1 MSDEE
6 RRGRDEDG
14 AAAADTI
21 EEPEDRAAGGL
32 GEPPVEAGFE
42 APRRGGALRSLVV
55 PLLAFITAL
64 AIGGLVMIFT
74 NSEALAA
81 WSSFFRNPLRALE
94 ISGRIVLEAYQ
105 ALFTGSLG
113 SPVEYVQAF
122 ASGDAARIEAAFRPL
137 SETIVAATPLIFAG
151 LSVALGFRAGLFNIG
166 AEGQMNA
173 GAITAAFVGFTV
185 TGLPMIVHLPFAI
198 LAGFVGGALWG
209 AIPGVLKAR
218 TGAHEV
224 ITTIMLNFIALRTLD
239 FLLKTPAF
247 QRPGRSD
254 PISQAVLPSAEIP
267 GIPGTSLRL
276 HLGIVLAL
284 LAAWGVWWLLFR
296 TTKGFEF
303 RAVGSN
309 PNAARYAGMSVAM
322 AYVAAMG
329 LAGALA
335 GLGGASQVLGLQKF
349 LVPGFA
355 SGIGFTAI
363 ALALLGKAHPLGV
376 VAASLLFGMLQAGA
390 ISMQAA
396 TRAPVDI
403 IVVIQA
409 LIIVFIAA
417 PALVRAI
424 YRIKVGREVGADV
437 FTKGWS
443 G

>member
-6 RRGRDEDG
+6 RREAGEEP
-14 AAAADTI
+14 AAGPGTI
-21 EEPEDRAAGGL
+21 EEPEDRSAGGP

-42 APRRGGALRSLVV
+42 APTSGGALRALIV
-55 PLLAFITAL
+55 PVLAFVTAL
-64 AIGGLVMIFT
+64 VLGGLLIIFT
-74 NSEALAA
+74 NSEALTA

-94 ISGRIVLEAYQ
+94 VSGRVVLEAYQ

-113 SPVEYVQAF
+113 SPIRIVEAF
-122 ASGDAARIEAAFRPL
+122 ASGDLDQIQIAFRPL

-173 GAITAAFVGFTV
+173 GAITAAFVGFTF
-185 TGLPMIVHLPFAI
+185 TGLPIVVHVVVAVV
-198 LAGFVGGALWG
+198 AGFVGGALWG
-209 AIPGVLKAR
+209 SIPGILKAR

-224 ITTIMLNFIALRTLD
+224 ITTIMLNFIALRFLD
-239 FLLKTPAF
+239 FFLGTAAF
-247 QRPGRSD
+247 QRPDRPD
-254 PISQAVLPSAEIP
+254 PISKVVVPGAELP
-267 GIPGTSLRL
+267 GIPGSPLRV
-276 HLGIVLAL
+276 HFGIILAL

-303 RAVGSN
+303 RTVGSN
-309 PNAARYAGMSVAM
+309 PNAARYAGMSVGMTYVVAM
-322 AYVAAMG
+322 SI
-329 LAGALA
+329 AGALA

-349 LVPGFA
+349 LTPGFA

-376 VAASLLFGMLQAGA
+376 VGAAFLFGMLQAGA
-390 ISMQAA
+390 TSMQAA
-396 TRAPVDI
+396 TRTPVDI

>member
-1 MSDEE
+1 VSDEE
-6 RRGRDEDG
+6 RRE
-14 AAAADTI
+14 AVEAP
-21 EEPEDRAAGGL
+21 EPPEDRSAGGAA
-32 GEPPVEAGFE
+32 EPPVGAGFE
-42 APRRGGALRSLVV
+42 APGSGGALRALVV
-55 PLLAFITAL
+55 PVLAFVTAL
-64 AIGGLVMIFT
+64 VLGGLLIIFT
-74 NSEALAA
+74 NDEALTA
-81 WSSFFRNPLRALE
+81 WASFFRSPIRALE
-94 ISGRIVLEAYQ
+94 VSGRVVLEAYQ

-113 SPVEYVQAF
+113 SPIRIVRAF
-122 ASGDAARIEAAFRPL
+122 ASGDLNQIEVAFRPL

-173 GAITAAFVGFTV
+173 GAITAAFVGFTF
-185 TGLPMIVHLPFAI
+185 TGLPVGVHVVVAVA
-198 LAGFVGGALWG
+198 AGFLGGALWG
-209 AIPGVLKAR
+209 AIPGILKAR

-224 ITTIMLNFIALRTLD
+224 ITTIMLNFIALRFLD
-239 FLLKTPAF
+239 FFLGTAAF
-247 QRPGRSD
+247 QRPGRTD
-254 PISQAVLPSAEIP
+254 PISKVVAPTSELP
-267 GIPGTSLRL
+267 GIPGSVLRV
-276 HLGIVLAL
+276 HFGIILAL

-303 RAVGSN
+303 RTVGSN
-309 PNAARYAGMSVAM
+309 PNAARYAGMSVGLTYVVAM
-322 AYVAAMG
+322 SI
-329 LAGALA
+329 AGALA

-363 ALALLGKAHPLGV
+363 ALALLGKAHPVGV
-376 VAASLLFGMLQAGA
+376 VAASFLFGMLQAGA
-390 ISMQAA
+390 VSMQAA
-396 TRAPVDI
+396 TRTPVDI

-417 PALVRAI
+417 PSLVRAI

>member
-1 MSDEE
+1 MSDDD
-6 RRGRDEDG
+6 RREGTEDR

-21 EEPEDRAAGGL
+21 EEPEERAAADL
-32 GEPPVEAGFE
+32 GEAPEPGFE
-42 APRRGGALRSLVV
+42 AARKGGALRSLVV
-55 PLLAFITAL
+55 PLLAFVTAL
-64 AIGGLVMIFT
+64 ALGGLLMIFT

-81 WSSFFRNPLRALE
+81 WSRFFRDPLEALRV
-94 ISGRIVLEAYQ
+94 SGQIVLEAYR

-113 SPVEYVQAF
+113 NPVEIARAF

-137 SETIVAATPLIFAG
+137 SETLVAATPLIFAG

-185 TGLPMIVHLPFAI
+185 TGLPLIVHLPLAI
-198 LAGFVGGALWG
+198 LAGFAGGLLWG
-209 AIPGVLKAR
+209 AIPGWLKAQ

-224 ITTIMLNFIALRTLD
+224 ITTIMLNFIALRLLD

-247 QRPGRSD
+247 QRPGRPD
-254 PISQAVLPSAEIP
+254 PISKVVATSAELP
-267 GIPGTSLRL
+267 GIPGSGLRV

-284 LAAWGVWWLLFR
+284 LAAWAVWWLLFR

-309 PNAARYAGMSVAM
+309 PNAARYAGISVGLT
-322 AYVAAMG
+322 YVVAMG
-329 LAGALA
+329 LAGSLA

-376 VAASLLFGMLQAGA
+376 VGAGLLFGMLQAGA
-390 ISMQAA
+390 VSMQAA